1 MMKQAVLTS
10 NAPQPI
16 GPYSQAVLSKGNLY
30 ISGQLPLNPNT
41 NKLAIGIE
49 DQARQCLENLKHIL
63 KEKDL
68 EMNSVMK
75 TTIFV
80 TDLSDFQTVNK
91 IYAEYFSEPFPAR
104 STIQVAKLP
113 MNAMIEIELI
123 AEAKS

>member
-1 MMKQAVLTS
+1 
-10 NAPQPI
+10 
-16 GPYSQAVLSKGNLY
+16 
-30 ISGQLPLNPNT
+30 
-41 NKLAIGIE
+41 
-49 DQARQCLENLKHIL
+49 
-63 KEKDL
+63 
-68 EMNSVMK
+68 MNSVLK

-113 MNAMIEIELI
+113 MNAIIEIELI

>member
-1 MMKQAVLTS
+1 MKEAVLTS

-30 ISGQLPLNPNT
+30 ISGQLPLNANT
-41 NKLAIGIE
+41 NELAIGIE

-63 KEKDL
+63 IEKDL
-68 EMNSVMK
+68 DMNSVLK

>member
-1 MMKQAVLTS
+1 MMKEAVLTS

-16 GPYSQAVLSKGNLY
+16 GPYSQAVLSKGVLY

-63 KEKDL
+63 IEKGL
-68 EMNSVMK
+68 EMNSVLK

-80 TDLSDFQTVNK
+80 TDLSDFQTVNE
-91 IYAEYFSEPFPAR
+91 IYAEYFSKPFPAR
-104 STIQVAKLP
+104 STIQVAELP
-113 MNAMIEIELI
+113 MNAMIEIELM
-123 AEAKS
+123 AEVKR